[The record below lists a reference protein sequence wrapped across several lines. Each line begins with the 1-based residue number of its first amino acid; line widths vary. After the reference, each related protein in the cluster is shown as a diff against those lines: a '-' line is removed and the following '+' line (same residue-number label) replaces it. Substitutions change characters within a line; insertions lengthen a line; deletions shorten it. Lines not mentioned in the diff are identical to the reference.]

1 MSEDYYSEGIPS
13 RLELHPGGEARVTL
27 RSAAGAGYQWQAGL
41 LRGDPAAADVRI
53 ELGPPPRQ
61 TDPPSNQPSPVA
73 LVVRANRIGNARW
86 TIKLVRSWQPDSP
99 LVEHE
104 LEIDVRT

>member
-1 MSEDYYSEGIPS
+1 MSGEYYSEGIPS
-13 RLELHPGGEARVTL
+13 RLELHPGGEARVEL
-27 RSAAGAGYQWQAGL
+27 HSAAGAGYQWQAGL

-73 LVVRANRIGNARW
+73 LVVRANRNGSALW
-86 TIKLVRSWQPDSP
+86 MLKLVRSWQADST
-99 LVEHE
+99 LVERQI
-104 LEIDVRT
+104 EIDVRT